1 VIFQKGHEGS
11 EAISLYFHI
20 PFCTKKCPY
29 CHFYVVPN
37 TQAFHPLL
45 AEGLEKEWELRRA
58 QIESKNI
65 VSIYFGGG
73 TPTLFGP
80 RQIAK
85 ILDRIPEIP
94 SDCEITIE
102 ANPEEATLELLAA
115 YRQIGINRLS
125 IGVQSL
131 DDRSL
136 QTLERIH
143 NAAKA
148 KEAILAACKAGFT
161 NISIDLMYDLPGQ
174 TEASFRY
181 CLDQIED
188 LPITHVS
195 LYNLTFEPHTVFY
208 KRKETLLPQIPSP
221 TTSLKLLQSAV
232 DALEAAELK
241 RYEIS
246 AFGRPSIHNSGY
258 WTGRPFL
265 GFGPSAFSFWDKSRF
280 RNVAN
285 LQRYVGRLREGLL
298 PVDFEEKLQHPA
310 DLKELL
316 AVQLRLKKGVDIE
329 TWNLPEETR
338 KTLER
343 LKLEGFVKQTKTVWQ
358 LTDKGILFYDTVA
371 VEII

>member
-1 VIFQKGHEGS
+1 
-11 EAISLYFHI
+11 
-20 PFCTKKCPY
+20 
-29 CHFYVVPN
+29 
-37 TQAFHPLL
+37 
-45 AEGLEKEWELRRA
+45 
-58 QIESKNI
+58 
-65 VSIYFGGG
+65 
-73 TPTLFGP
+73 
-80 RQIAK
+80 
-85 ILDRIPEIP
+85 
-94 SDCEITIE
+94 
-102 ANPEEATLELLAA
+102 
-115 YRQIGINRLS
+115 
-125 IGVQSL
+125 VQSL

-148 KEAILAACKAGFT
+148 KEAILIARKAGFK

-181 CLDQIED
+181 TLDQIAD

-208 KRKETLLPQIPSP
+208 KRKEVLFPQIPSP
-221 TTSLKLLQSAV
+221 AASLKLLQSAI
-232 DALEAAELK
+232 DALETIGLK

-246 AFGRPSIHNSGY
+246 AFGLPSIHNSGY

-285 LQRYVGRLREGLL
+285 LQRYVSHLRKGLL

-316 AVQLRLKKGVDIE
+316 AVQLRLKKGVNIE
-329 TWNLPEETR
+329 NWNLPKETH
-338 KTLER
+338 KTLEQ

-358 LTDKGILFYDTVA
+358 LTDKGMLFYDTVA